1 MTIWNNKIFN
11 CTKFV
16 NGKGYVLEGEY
27 KSPPSDKD
35 VKVVIMN
42 IYIYMFFIMVK
53 RNYCYGEE

>member
-42 IYIYMFFIMVK
+42 IYIYI
-53 RNYCYGEE
+53 CSLSW